1 MSASGIA
8 AAVIET
14 PKGNYF
20 LKLVGPA
27 KTVGHWEQSV
37 TDFVKSFEF
46 K

>member
-1 MSASGIA
+1 MR
-8 AAVIET
+8 AAVIAT

-27 KTVGHWEQSV
+27 NTMVHWEQSV
-37 TDFVKSFEF
+37 SDFVKSFEF